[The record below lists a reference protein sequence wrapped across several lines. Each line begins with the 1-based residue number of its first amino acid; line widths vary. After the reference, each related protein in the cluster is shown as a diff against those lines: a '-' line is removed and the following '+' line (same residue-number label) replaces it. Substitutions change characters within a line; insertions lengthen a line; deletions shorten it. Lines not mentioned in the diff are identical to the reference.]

1 MKQNSQICGT
11 DLFLYAGI
19 KLHIIFGYYSHF
31 PEMALLGNATAKHAI
46 SQKKINICLLWNTK
60 CDNDLIN
67 MVLEILKNHI
77 ILNRYV
83 LI

>member
-31 PEMALLGNATAKHAI
+31 PEMALLGNATAKYAI
-46 SQKKINICLLWNTK
+46 SQKK
-60 CDNDLIN
+60 LIFVCYEMPN
-67 MVLEILKNHI
+67 VVMI
-77 ILNRYV
+77 
-83 LI
+83 